1 MSPKSLAHRILK
13 SQDTLK
19 EIKEAVMDTCLD
31 VSFSRSGACIGIIKA
46 GDETPRCV
54 LEESNLST
62 SMEPKVVALRKLIHG
77 KNFHELDRRVRKE
90 LAAIDGAI
98 VIDGAGKIHAIGA
111 ILDNSSSTS
120 RSGSG
125 GRTVAAQTLAKSG
138 CGIKVSADGK
148 IEAWQQNNTIAGGY
162 ESIFTLA

>member
-1 MSPKSLAHRILK
+1 
-13 SQDTLK
+13 
-19 EIKEAVMDTCLD
+19 
-31 VSFSRSGACIGIIKA
+31 
-46 GDETPRCV
+46 
-54 LEESNLST
+54 
-62 SMEPKVVALRKLIHG
+62 MEPKVVALKKLING
-77 KNFHELDRRVRKE
+77 KKFHELGRRVRKE

-98 VIDGAGKIHAIGA
+98 VIDGSGNIHTVGA

-148 IEAWQQNNTIAGGY
+148 IEAWQKNDTGDY